1 MNSWLK
7 VFMAGLPICKSSLH
21 LSRAA
26 KFRITAKF
34 FDTVCS
40 FFFFLKKSFS
50 RGSVVKKLP
59 AMQGTQEMQVPSL
72 ARRIPWRRKWQFTP
86 VFLPRKSHGQRNL
99 EIFKILYQALAD
111 L

>member
-1 MNSWLK
+1 
-7 VFMAGLPICKSSLH
+7 MAGWPICNPSLH

-26 KFRITAKF
+26 KFRTAKF
-34 FDTVCS
+34 FDTICS
-40 FFFFLKKSFS
+40 FFVFVFVKKSFS
-50 RGSVVKKLP
+50 HGSVVKKLP
-59 AMQGTQEMQVPSL
+59 VMQETQEMQVPSL
-72 ARRIPWRRKWQFTP
+72 ARRIPWRTKWQFTP